1 VKVVRITE
9 ANINLYQE
17 ELSRLEDEMTYPL
30 GSEFFK
36 ISHGNNYL
44 RFFQRLGD
52 VHLYALLDG
61 EKIAGVAGGVI
72 RIIPDRKGRNQKTWY
87 LCDLKIRKEY
97 RGKGWTLRWLGRVF
111 ISKYLLCRRAYGIS
125 MNPGDGSPNKVLKLL
140 EKFRW
145 AKFSS
150 AGNLHIYSLSQSEF
164 SNHQEYLNKEMSGF
178 SLIQLRDIKDIV
190 MQPSQKVMDLYH
202 LLPGES
208 GPQNLLISNDAVIM
222 FSLPERH
229 PLHERLLERGLKPSA
244 SATVI
249 HHRMDPFDWDFVR
262 TSDI

>member
-1 VKVVRITE
+1 MKVVRVTE
-9 ANINLYQE
+9 ANISVYQE

-52 VHLYALLDG
+52 VHLYVLLDG
-61 EKIAGVAGGVI
+61 KKIAGVACGVI
-72 RIIPDRKGRNQKTWY
+72 RMVLDRKGQKQKTWY

-97 RGKGWTLRWLGRVF
+97 RGNGWTLRWLGKVF
-111 ISKYLLCRRAYGIS
+111 IGKYLLCRRAYGIS

-140 EKFRW
+140 QKFRW

-150 AGNLHIYSLSQSEF
+150 AGNLHIYSLSQPELSQ
-164 SNHQEYLNKEMSGF
+164 HHEYLNKEMHGF
-178 SLIQLRDIKDIV
+178 GLIQLRGIKDIV
-190 MQPSQKVMDLYH
+190 MQPSQKVMELYH
-202 LLPGES
+202 LLPGKPGQQTLPAS
-208 GPQNLLISNDAVIM
+208 SDAVIM
-222 FSLPERH
+222 FSLPEGH
-229 PLHERLLERGLKPSA
+229 PLHQLLLKRGLKPSA

-249 HHRMDPFDWDFVR
+249 HHRMDQFDWDFVR